1 MTRAGSA
8 TSHSVLSKVSP
19 LLSNRSL
26 PRFESLRQGNP
37 LPPGSFAIGGGL
49 VVNGIATFGFLTI
62 ANRTLGD
69 EAYSGLAVLWA
80 LVFIFGPGFFQP
92 LEQELSRATAARA
105 SRGEGS
111 APILAKTAVL
121 GVGLLAIVTVGL
133 LIAWPLGLDSR
144 LDNEPLLLLSLIVAM
159 AAFSGSQLIRGILA
173 GRHRYGMYGLFFGVD
188 GMVRLVSAVVL
199 AAIGVKAVGAFG
211 LAVGGAIVLAAVA
224 ASRGREPLARPGPDA
239 TWNEITQSLGFLLG
253 AALFEAFLLNIGP
266 VAVDTLAG
274 AGEEIEA
281 GRFLNGLLTARV
293 PLFFFQAVKAALLP
307 NLAEAAGRHDYDH
320 FRTVLVR
327 LLLAVVAI
335 AFVGVLFAWVAGP
348 FIVDLMFADT
358 MSRTD
363 MALLAASSGLFMA
376 ALSLAIGLI
385 ALEHQG
391 YAVLGWLAGVVMF
404 IPGISLA
411 DDLFLRVELGL
422 IVAVA
427 STTIL
432 MAGLCRQSLRT
443 VRRQKSPIVTS
454 E

>member
-1 MTRAGSA
+1 MT
-8 TSHSVLSKVSP
+8 
-19 LLSNRSL
+19 NRSL
-26 PRFESLRQGNP
+26 PRFEQLKEGNP

-49 VVNGIATFGFLTI
+49 VINGIATFGFLTI
-62 ANRTLGD
+62 ANRALGD

-111 APILAKTAVL
+111 APILAKTAIL
-121 GVGLLAIVTVGL
+121 GAGLLGIVTVGL
-133 LIAWPLGLDSR
+133 VIAWPLGLDSR
-144 LDNEPLLLLSLIVAM
+144 LDSEPLLLVSLILAM
-159 AAFSGSQLIRGILA
+159 VAFSGSQLIRGILA
-173 GRHRYGMYGLFFGVD
+173 GRHRYGRYGIFFGVD
-188 GMVRLVSAVVL
+188 GLVRLVSAIVL
-199 AAIGVKAVGAFG
+199 AAVGVKAVGPFG
-211 LAVGGAIVLAAVA
+211 LAVGGGIVLAAIA

-239 TWNEITQSLGFLLG
+239 AWNEITPSLGFLLG

-274 AGEEIEA
+274 AGEEVEA

-307 NLAEAAGRHDYDH
+307 NLADAVGRRDFER

-327 LLLAVVAI
+327 LLSAVVAI
-335 AFVGVLFAWVAGP
+335 AAFGVAFAWVAGP
-348 FIVDLMFADT
+348 FIVDLLFDDV

-391 YAVLGWLAGVVMF
+391 YAVLGWFIGVAMF
-404 IPGISLA
+404 IPGVSLA

-422 IVAVA
+422 IVAVL
-427 STTIL
+427 STTLL
-432 MAGLCRQSLRT
+432 MAVLCRHGLRT
-443 VRRQKSPIVTS
+443 VRLQSPPIVS
-454 E
+454 A